1 MKKIIY
7 ILILLISISCKTI
20 QIESKLQKTNTI
32 TEYYENGKIKS
43 VGNIDDFNKE
53 FNNYRIGLWNEFYE
67 NGKLKSSGNY
77 KLGTYEQCCTGGLCD
92 GYYSYKIGEW
102 IYFYENGKLKAKGT
116 YRIGKK
122 HKETSCEGGDEIN
135 FGFVTENWEFYDKN
149 RKKISPTENDI
160 NEIEKSSFLDEWDMM
175 KD

>member
-1 MKKIIY
+1 MNKTIY
-7 ILILLISISCKTI
+7 ILIFLIIASCKTV
-20 QIESKLQKTNTI
+20 QIESEFPKTNTI
-32 TEYYENGKIKS
+32 TEYYKSGEIKS

-53 FNNYRIGLWNEFYE
+53 FNNYRIGFWNEFYK

-77 KLGTYEQCCTGGLCD
+77 KLDTYTQCCTSGICD

-102 IYFYENGKLKAKGT
+102 IYYHDNGKLKARGI

-122 HKETSCEGGDEIN
+122 HKETSCENGDEIN

-149 RKKISPTENDI
+149 GMKTTASENDI
-160 NEIEKSSFLDEWDMM
+160 NEIEKSSFLDEWNMM